1 MRETS
6 LSAQHLVLP
15 VFVQEGSDKRTP
27 IGAMPGC
34 YRLSIDHL
42 LATAKGTLFYFPF
55 HFISFFHLFIFTLT
69 AVVDCVY

>member
-42 LATAKGTLFYFPF
+42 LVTAKGTLFYFPF
-55 HFISFFHLFIFTLT
+55 YFILFIFSFIYFY
-69 AVVDCVY
+69 AYRRG